1 LDINP
6 SEHVGTAELA
16 RLLEESR
23 RRAESAPDAADMHPH
38 LAACPACREQFV
50 DLALLD
56 RQLDRQMKGMRPA
69 ESAPRQCDCPRP
81 ALWREIAGGLTP
93 PGETLIYVEHASR
106 CDHCGPLL
114 RGAVAEVSDL
124 NGETTKEDR
133 TLIAILESAR
143 AEWQQ
148 RLAQQIAGTQ
158 HSGPD
163 RESTPWWKRW
173 LPVPRLVVSRLAVP
187 RLAMAG
193 AFLLALVA
201 AGSWV
206 VIHRINT
213 NNATRNQPAAAGQ
226 LLARAY
232 TEKRTLEL
240 RIAGAD
246 YAPLRVSRGPAA
258 SFTSRPEP
266 LLKAEALIA
275 SQLESHPS
283 DPSWLQ
289 AKAQADVLEGK
300 YDAAVE
306 ALRRALELEP
316 HSPVLLTDLATA
328 YFQRAQQEDRK
339 DDLGAAYEYLSQALR
354 LHPNDP
360 VALFNRAIVAEHQ
373 FLYHQALD
381 DWDRYLQVDPRSDWT
396 GEAREAADR
405 LRTKLKDH
413 DASQAAPLLSPAQI
427 TAAADAASGDDP
439 NLRSTVDA
447 RIEEYLSGAVR
458 SWLPQAYPEKEVG
471 DPAAQRALFFL
482 ADLTSQQ
489 HNDRWLSDLLR
500 GSSARNFPQAI
511 AALARAINATDIAEY
526 DVSRRQA
533 ELAEQLFRASG
544 NIAGVLRAQFE
555 QTYAAQIE
563 RHSEACRRQATAALA
578 ESEKYSYSWLQI
590 QLELEDG
597 VCSALMDDL
606 GKYKKMA
613 QRATDRAQKRGYGG
627 LYLRSLYFAADQKI
641 GAGDRSGAWRL
652 FITGLQRYWSGQ
664 YPPMQG
670 YNLYGSLA
678 YGAESH
684 DQFNLQVALWL
695 EAIRAIGSDTNL
707 LRRAKA
713 HESLARAANAA
724 HEPHL
729 AGQQYA
735 EAARLY
741 ALAPQTEASR
751 SNAIENQVR
760 NAQLE
765 SRLGQPDDALG
776 RLISVQDRIRPLS
789 NNYLIQM
796 FYSTLG
802 ELQLRR
808 HREAEAERALQPA
821 LTLAEQSLASLGS
834 EAERIS
840 WKNDVAP
847 LYRTLTEAKLLQG
860 NPQESLEVYESYL
873 GASQRAAPG
882 RRSPSQLA
890 SRLPLLSHETVLV
903 YAALPDGLAIW
914 VCDDRGVHAEWIAKP
929 TEGLQE
935 LAARFYDLASDPKSD
950 LNAVRRDGRS
960 LYAALIL
967 PVERRLVPGRT
978 LVIEADGW
986 LARVPF
992 EALVDAGNRYLIER
1006 WPVVHS
1012 LGQDFEARLRNDS
1025 DSNGNDNKNAGP
1037 ISARMPL
1044 LVVASAA
1051 SSQEEGLPPLSGVGE
1066 EADAVASGFH
1076 SPRVLKGS
1084 EATLRAV
1091 KEALPSA
1098 AAFHFA
1104 GHSLVTPDRS
1114 GLLLE
1119 NANADAGSRTETP
1132 SLLDAAV
1139 VRKLNVSNMEL
1150 AFLSACNT
1158 ESGAGSSGG
1167 FNSVTE
1173 ALLRAGVPH
1182 VVASRW
1188 EVVETRA
1195 FIDDFYRG
1203 AFSGL
1208 LVSESIRRASRNMLA
1223 DPRTAHPYYWS
1234 AFAAYGRP

>member
-1 LDINP
+1 
-6 SEHVGTAELA
+6 
-16 RLLEESR
+16 
-23 RRAESAPDAADMHPH
+23 M
-38 LAACPACREQFV
+38 
-50 DLALLD
+50 
-56 RQLDRQMKGMRPA
+56 
-69 ESAPRQCDCPRP
+69 
-81 ALWREIAGGLTP
+81 
-93 PGETLIYVEHASR
+93 
-106 CDHCGPLL
+106 
-114 RGAVAEVSDL
+114 SDL
-124 NGETTKEDR
+124 NGEITER
-133 TLIAILESAR
+133 EQTLIAILESAR

-163 RESTPWWKRW
+163 RESKPRWKRW
-173 LPVPRLVVSRLAVP
+173 LPVPRLAVSRLAVP

-193 AFLLALVA
+193 AFLLAIVA

-206 VIHRINT
+206 VIHRIN
-213 NNATRNQPAAAGQ
+213 NYNATRNQPAAAGQ

-232 TEKRTLEL
+232 AEKRTLEL

-316 HSPVLLTDLATA
+316 HSPALLTDLATA

-354 LHPNDP
+354 LHPDDP

-427 TAAADAASGDDP
+427 AASADSPSGDVP
-439 NLRSTVDA
+439 NLRSTVNA
-447 RIEEYLSGAVR
+447 RIEEYLSSAVR
-458 SWLPQAYPEKEVG
+458 SWLPQAYPEKG
-471 DPAAQRALFFL
+471 AADPAAQRALFFL
-482 ADLTSQQ
+482 ADLTSEQ

-500 GSSARNFPQAI
+500 ASSTRNFPQAV
-511 AALARAINATDIAEY
+511 AALARSANATDIAEY

-533 ELAEQLFRASG
+533 ELSELLFRAAG
-544 NIAGVLRAQFE
+544 NVAGVLRAKFE

-563 RHSEACRRQATAALA
+563 RHSEACRRKAMAALT
-578 ESEKYSYSWLQI
+578 ESEKYSYLWLQI
-590 QLELEDG
+590 QLGLEDG

-606 GKYKKMA
+606 GTYKKTA
-613 QRATDRAQKRGYGG
+613 ERAMDRAQKQGYGG
-627 LYLRSLYFAADQKI
+627 LYLRSLFFAADEKVA
-641 GAGDRSGAWRL
+641 AGDRSGAWRL
-652 FITGLQRYWSGQ
+652 SLPGLQRYWSGQ
-664 YPPMQG
+664 YPPTQV
-670 YNLYGSLA
+670 YNLYTDLA
-678 YGAESH
+678 YDAESH
-684 DQFNLQVALWL
+684 EQFNLQVALWL
-695 EAIRAIGSDTNL
+695 EATGATGSDTNL

-724 HEPHL
+724 HEPRL

-741 ALAPQTEASR
+741 ALAPPTEASR
-751 SNAIENQVR
+751 SNAIENQIR
-760 NAQLE
+760 NAQLQ
-765 SRLGQPDDALG
+765 SRQGQLDNALG
-776 RLISVQDRIRPLS
+776 RLISVQAQIRPLS
-789 NNYLIQM
+789 NNYLVQM
-796 FYSTLG
+796 FYSVLG

-808 HREAEAERALQPA
+808 HRDVEAEQALQPA
-821 LTLAEQSLASLGS
+821 LTFAEKSLASLGS

-840 WKNDVAP
+840 WKNEAAP
-847 LYRTLTEAKLLQG
+847 VYRALTEAKLLQG
-860 NPQESLEVYESYL
+860 HPQESLEVYEFYL
-873 GASQRAAPG
+873 GASQRATPG
-882 RRSPSQLA
+882 RPPVPEPSRLA
-890 SRLPLLSHETVLV
+890 SRIPLLSRETVLV

-929 TEGLQE
+929 TDELQE
-935 LAARFYDLASDPKSD
+935 LATRFYDLASDPKSD
-950 LNAVRRDGRS
+950 LNALRRDGRS
-960 LYAALIL
+960 LYTALIL
-967 PVERRLVPGRT
+967 PVEQRLVSGRT

-992 EALVDAGNRYLIER
+992 EALVDAENHYLIER

-1012 LGQDFEARLRNDS
+1012 LGQDFEARLRHDNDN
-1025 DSNGNDNKNAGP
+1025 DNNGNDSKDAGP
-1037 ISARMPL
+1037 ISARMQL

-1051 SSQEEGLPPLSGVGE
+1051 SSQEEGLPPLIGVAE

-1091 KEALPSA
+1091 KEDLPSA
-1098 AAFHFA
+1098 AVFHFA
-1104 GHSLVTPDRS
+1104 GHSLFTPDRS

-1119 NANADAGSRTETP
+1119 NANADAGPRTGPP
-1132 SLLDAAV
+1132 SLLDAAA
-1139 VRKLNVSNMEL
+1139 VRKLNVGNMEL

-1188 EVVETRA
+1188 EVMETRA
-1195 FIDDFYRG
+1195 FIDDFYRS
-1203 AFSGL
+1203 ALSGQ
-1208 LVSESIRRASRNMLA
+1208 LVSDAIRGASRNMLA

>member
-1 LDINP
+1 LETDPGVHI
-6 SEHVGTAELA
+6 GTAELA
-16 RLLEESR
+16 KLLEESR
-23 RRAESAPDAADMHPH
+23 RRAGSAPDVADVHPH

-69 ESAPRQCDCPRP
+69 ESAPRRGDCPRP

-93 PGETLIYVEHASR
+93 PGETLIYLEHASR

-114 RGAVAEVSDL
+114 RGAIAEVSDL
-124 NGETTKEDR
+124 NGETTEEDR

-158 HSGPD
+158 HSGTD

-173 LPVPRLVVSRLAVP
+173 LAVPRLAVSRLAVP

-193 AFLLALVA
+193 AFLLAIVA

-206 VIHRINT
+206 VIHRIDI
-213 NNATRNQPAAAGQ
+213 NNATRNQPAAAGK

-246 YAPLRVSRGPAA
+246 YASLRVSRGPAA

-316 HSPVLLTDLATA
+316 HSPALLTDLATA

-339 DDLGAAYEYLSQALR
+339 DDLGAAYECLSQALR
-354 LHPNDP
+354 LHPDDP

-381 DWDRYLQVDPRSDWT
+381 DWDRYLQVDSRSDWT

-405 LRTKLKDH
+405 LRAKLKDH

-427 TAAADAASGDDP
+427 AVSADDP
-439 NLRSTVDA
+439 NLRSTVNA
-447 RIEEYLSGAVR
+447 RIEEYLSSAVR
-458 SWLPQAYPEKEVG
+458 SWLSQAYPEKG
-471 DPAAQRALFFL
+471 AADPAAQRALFFL

-489 HNDRWLSDLLR
+489 HNDRWLADLLR
-500 GSSARNFPQAI
+500 DSSARDFPQAV
-511 AALARAINATDIAEY
+511 AALAKSAQANDAGDYATTN
-526 DVSRRQA
+526 VQA
-533 ELAEQLFRASG
+533 PQAQRMFRVSG
-544 NIAGVLRAQFE
+544 NEAGALRSRFE
-555 QTYAAQIE
+555 ETFAAQMT
-563 RHSEACRRQATAALA
+563 RRSEACRRQATIALM
-578 ESEKYSYSWLQI
+578 ESGKYFYSWLQI
-590 QLELEDG
+590 QLGLEDG
-597 VCSALMDDL
+597 VCSGLMDDL
-606 GKYKKMA
+606 GTQEKMA
-613 QRATDRAQKRGYGG
+613 QRAMDRAQKNGYGG
-627 LYLRSLYFAADQKI
+627 LYLRSLYFATDEKI

-652 FITGLQRYWSGQ
+652 SLMGLQRYWSGQ
-664 YPPMQG
+664 YSSNRG
-670 YNLYGSLA
+670 YNFYAGLA
-678 YGAESH
+678 YDSESH
-684 DQFNLQVALWL
+684 NEFNLQVALWR
-695 EAIRAIGSDTNL
+695 EAVTVLGFDRELQLQAT
-707 LRRAKA
+707 A
-713 HESLARAANAA
+713 HELLAHAANAA
-724 HEPHL
+724 HQPRL
-729 AGQQYA
+729 AEQQYA

-751 SNAIENQVR
+751 SNAIENQIR

-765 SRLGQPDDALG
+765 LRQGQPDNALG
-776 RLISVQDRIRPLS
+776 RLISVQDQIRRLS

-802 ELQLRR
+802 ELQLRG

-834 EAERIS
+834 EAES
-840 WKNDVAP
+840 FTWKNDATPVYLA
-847 LYRTLTEAKLLQG
+847 LTEAKLLQG
-860 NPQESLEVYESYL
+860 HPQESLEVYESYL
-873 GASQRAAPG
+873 GASQRAAPD
-882 RRSPSQLA
+882 RRAPSQLV
-890 SRLPLLSHETVLV
+890 SRLPLLSRETMLV

-914 VCDDRGVHAEWIAKP
+914 LCDDRGVHAEWIAKP
-929 TEGLQE
+929 TDELQE

-950 LNAVRRDGRS
+950 LTALRRNGRS
-960 LYAALIL
+960 LYTSLIL
-967 PVERRLVPGRT
+967 PVEQRLAPGRT

-992 EALVDAGNRYLIER
+992 EALVDAQNHYLIER

-1012 LGQDFEARLRNDS
+1012 LGQDSEMGLRN
-1025 DSNGNDNKNAGP
+1025 SNNNDNGDDGK
-1037 ISARMPL
+1037 ISARMPA

-1051 SSQEEGLPPLSGVGE
+1051 SSQKEGLPPLSGVAE
-1066 EADAVASGFH
+1066 EADAVAGGFH

-1084 EATLRAV
+1084 EANLRAV
-1091 KEALPSA
+1091 KEDLPSA
-1098 AAFHFA
+1098 VVFHFA

-1119 NANADAGSRTETP
+1119 NVHAGPRTETS
-1132 SLLDAAV
+1132 SLLDAAA
-1139 VRKLNVSNMEL
+1139 VRKLNVGNMEL

-1188 EVVETRA
+1188 EVMETRA
-1195 FIDDFYRG
+1195 FVDDFYRS
-1203 AFSGL
+1203 ALSGQ
-1208 LVSESIRRASRNMLA
+1208 LVSEAIRGASRNMLA